1 MTHRAI
7 KPFYTDRVRMEMGAG
22 VVRHLSTFKR
32 LDVTRATLA
41 RHWCVMPTTRLGVSG
56 SVAARLREAAR
67 A

>member
-7 KPFYTDRVRMEMGAG
+7 KPFYTDRVRMEMVAG

-32 LDVTRATLA
+32 LDVTSATLV
-41 RHWCVMPTTRLGVSG
+41 RHGCVMPPTRLGVSG
-56 SVAARLREAAR
+56 SVACLREAAR

>member
-7 KPFYTDRVRMEMGAG
+7 KPFYTDRVRMNMVAG

-32 LDVTRATLA
+32 LDVTRATLV
-41 RHWCVMPTTRLGVSG
+41 RHGCVMPTSGRRVSG
-56 SVAARLREAAR
+56 SVAAELREAAR